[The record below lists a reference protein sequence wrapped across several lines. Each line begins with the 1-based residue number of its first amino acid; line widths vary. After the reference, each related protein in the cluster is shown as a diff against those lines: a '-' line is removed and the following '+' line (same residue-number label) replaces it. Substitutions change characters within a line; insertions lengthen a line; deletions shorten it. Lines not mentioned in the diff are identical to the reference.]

1 MASEREPPRMDP
13 AGNIKAGP
21 GPSRTERI
29 DGIVASL
36 MALGRVIANDE
47 NAGAYRVTEFAFV

>member
-1 MASEREPPRMDP
+1 MDE
-13 AGNIKAGP
+13 AGNMKAGQ
-21 GPSRTERI
+21 GRSRSNRI